1 MENQNIRYR
10 GWCPSNSYDYQV
22 HEVTEPNLRKR
33 LDRPRNHKKGHV
45 AFKTV
50 LEEPITP
57 VEEEEAS
64 MAESETTTSS
74 STESVNSFQSVD
86 QKADVFIKMEHRRIE
101 FARLKSLGLA

>member
-1 MENQNIRYR
+1 
-10 GWCPSNSYDYQV
+10 
-22 HEVTEPNLRKR
+22 
-33 LDRPRNHKKGHV
+33 
-45 AFKTV
+45 V

>member
-22 HEVTEPNLRKR
+22 HEVTEPMLRKR
-33 LDRPRNHKKGHV
+33 HDRPKNHKKGHV

-57 VEEEEAS
+57 VEEEPS
-64 MAESETTTSS
+64 VAESETT
-74 STESVNSFQSVD
+74 STERVNSFESVD
-86 QKADVFIKMEHRRIE
+86 QKADVFIKMEHRRIQ